1 MTLYFNIFHDFPLFV
16 SGFFGFGAIEFKC
29 VWLLFFDKG
38 LKFSSVKTEMSKSG
52 LSLINLQG
60 SKAFTRQLPSTWL
73 AMWLSHFDFD
83 VILTAFQVILKTYS
97 LHRKSSYSEL
107 FWYLRISPYSVRLR
121 ENAGKMR
128 TRITPNTDTF
138 YAVTLIFHYH
148 NVSVELTRFSKFSF
162 MGMGLKTKIRR
173 PRICMRIFISQLSK
187 LK

>member
-138 YAVTLIFHYH
+138 YAVTLY
-148 NVSVELTRFSKFSF
+148 
-162 MGMGLKTKIRR
+162 
-173 PRICMRIFISQLSK
+173 FITITFL
-187 LK
+187 